1 MSAFAFGGD
10 ANKAMKIMEAAQWNN
25 QANQL
30 EARGDFAGAE
40 NLFLR
45 SLARKIEV
53 TGEDSIQTALAK
65 NALGELYLK
74 MESKLNDAQK
84 MLEDAD
90 RVRSVIDNF
99 DAACTR
105 DNLGQLWEI
114 KGDVVKAREVRGR
127 NPENMVCSNFKCPL
141 SNINVKSKQDELKNC
156 VRCKCTWYCNEECQ
170 KVDWKTRH
178 KRWCKEPTAEIAQGI
193 STSG

>member
-1 MSAFAFGGD
+1 MSAFMYGGD
-10 ANKAMKIMEAAQWNN
+10 ANKAMKIMEAGQWNN

-45 SLARKIEV
+45 SLARKIEI

-65 NALGELYLK
+65 NVLGELYLK
-74 MESKLNDAQK
+74 MKGKLNEAQK

-90 RVRSVIDNF
+90 RIRSVIDDF

-105 DNLGQLWEI
+105 DSLGQLWEI
-114 KGDVVKAREVRGR
+114 KGDVMKAREVRER
-127 NPENMVCSNFKCPL
+127 NPESMICSNFKI
-141 SNINVKSKQDELKNC
+141 SVFTVS
-156 VRCKCTWYCNEECQ
+156 
-170 KVDWKTRH
+170 
-178 KRWCKEPTAEIAQGI
+178 AENQNQANQL
-193 STSG
+193 